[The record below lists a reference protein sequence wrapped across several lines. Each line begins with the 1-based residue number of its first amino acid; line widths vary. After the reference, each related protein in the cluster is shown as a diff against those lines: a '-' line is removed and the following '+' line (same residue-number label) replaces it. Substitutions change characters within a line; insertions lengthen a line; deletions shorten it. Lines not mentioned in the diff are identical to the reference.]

1 MLTVVGC
8 GSSAQVANQRETAGE
23 AYAAGV
29 AAFESRDF
37 ATAADKLTAAIDAH
51 GLNPDQY
58 ANAFLKRAVAAAA
71 TDDFETAS
79 ADLDILERGA
89 PNLDEVYAARAFVL
103 LKQGKGSEAKAA
115 FAKARQLNP
124 RVQPIRE

>member
-29 AAFESRDF
+29 AAFESRD
-37 ATAADKLTAAIDAH
+37 
-51 GLNPDQY
+51 Y

-124 RVQPIRE
+124 RVQPFRE